1 MSKGQVKM
9 EVVVDLF
16 TVAKVE
22 HVARE
27 QGRDVGEVAAELL
40 EKEADKEINRAGA
53 GLYLEGPG
61 AVVIVGNGNTV
72 SG

>member
-9 EVVVDLF
+9 EVTLDLF

-22 HVARE
+22 HVAGE
-27 QGRDVGEVAAELL
+27 QGRDVGEVAVEML
-40 EKEADKEINRAGA
+40 EREADKEIKRAGA

-61 AVVIVGNGNTV
+61 AVVIVGDGNTV
-72 SG
+72 SV